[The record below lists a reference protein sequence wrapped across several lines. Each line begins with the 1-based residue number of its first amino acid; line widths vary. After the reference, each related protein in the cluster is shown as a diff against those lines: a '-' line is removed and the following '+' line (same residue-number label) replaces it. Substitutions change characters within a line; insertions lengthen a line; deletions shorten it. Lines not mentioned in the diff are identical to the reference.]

1 MARWHCK
8 RIGINGRGNAL
19 RSGKSGN
26 RVTVLACS
34 EAPISPDSPEAS
46 TSSSEA
52 SSAPATA
59 SRTAVGQHSQMH
71 RKPVRCSC
79 LRHKLHAIAIAT
91 VQVTCRSPTFN
102 APQPLRPAD
111 RQRPSSESGCY
122 KTAVYF
128 LRRHRVEIESLATV
142 NHCQHSCLL
151 CVIPASKSH
160 SASFLACISR
170 ERVVRWIGSK

>member
-59 SRTAVGQHSQMH
+59 SRAAVGQHSQMH
-71 RKPVRCSC
+71 GRPVRCSC
-79 LRHKLHAIAIAT
+79 LRHKLHAFANAN
-91 VQVTCRSPTFN
+91 VHVTCRSSTFN
-102 APQPLRPAD
+102 APHLCAQQIASGRRRENPAVTKRP
-111 RQRPSSESGCY
+111 
-122 KTAVYF
+122 
-128 LRRHRVEIESLATV
+128 
-142 NHCQHSCLL
+142 
-151 CVIPASKSH
+151 
-160 SASFLACISR
+160 CIFCAI
-170 ERVVRWIGSK
+170 VV